1 MIHGMLAGV
10 LRAVVLGLLW
20 WALSGA
26 GADYVIYGLV
36 SVVLAT
42 VLSLLLLPPSRGS
55 SPRRWPRRLG
65 SSIVLLSWF
74 LGQSVLGGLDVARR
88 VLARPVD
95 IDPGVVVA
103 PFALE
108 PGHARQLAL
117 TMMNLMPGSMVQ
129 QVVTADGKP
138 ADNTAEGPVREPAA
152 VQLHTLS
159 PQLDPA
165 DQWARLQAR
174 VGAAF
179 GVRAGE
185 DTGQVRRTEQPDAG
199 LDRGPSP

>member
-1 MIHGMLAGV
+1 MSRWVMAGV

-20 WALSGA
+20 GALSGA
-26 GADYVIYGLV
+26 DPDYLVYGAV
-36 SVVLAT
+36 SVTLAT
-42 VLSLLLLPPSRGS
+42 ALSLLLLPPSARS
-55 SPRRWPRRLG
+55 SPRGWPRQLG
-65 SSIVLLSWF
+65 SVAVLLGWF

-95 IDPGVVVA
+95 IDPSVVTA

-117 TMMNLMPGSMVQ
+117 VMMNLMPGSMVQ
-129 QVVTADGKP
+129 QVVSAEGEP
-138 ADNTAEGPVREPAA
+138 ADNTTRGPVRPPSA

-165 DQWARLQAR
+165 DQWARLQRR

-179 GVRAGE
+179 GV
-185 DTGQVRRTEQPDAG
+185 
-199 LDRGPSP
+199 

>member
-1 MIHGMLAGV
+1 MSTGPTGGSREAGRRASV
-10 LRAVVLGLLW
+10 PRRSAASWVLSAALRAGVLGLLW

-26 GADYVIYGLV
+26 GADYLIYGVV
-36 SVVLAT
+36 SVPLAT
-42 VLSLLLLPPSRGS
+42 VLSLLLLPPSGRI
-55 SPRRWPRRLG
+55 SPRGWPRQLG
-65 SSIVLLSWF
+65 SSFVLLGWF

-95 IDPGVVVA
+95 IDPCVVVA

-117 TMMNLMPGSMVQ
+117 ALMNLMPGSMVQ
-129 QVVTADGKP
+129 QVVTAEGEV
-138 ADNTAEGPVREPAA
+138 ADSTSGGPVREPAA

-159 PQLDPA
+159 PRLDPA
-165 DQWARLQAR
+165 DQWSRLQRR

-179 GVRAGE
+179 GA
-185 DTGQVRRTEQPDAG
+185 
-199 LDRGPSP
+199 

>member
-1 MIHGMLAGV
+1 MSRWVLAGA
-10 LRAVVLGLLW
+10 LRAAALGLLW

-26 GADYVIYGLV
+26 DADYLIYGLV
-36 SVVLAT
+36 SVALAT
-42 VLSLLLLPPSRGS
+42 TLSLLLLPPASRVA
-55 SPRRWPRRLG
+55 PRGWLRRLG
-65 SSIVLLSWF
+65 SSIVLLGWF

-88 VLARPVD
+88 ALARPAD
-95 IDPGVVVA
+95 IDPSVVVA

-117 TMMNLMPGSMVQ
+117 ALMNLMPGSMVQ
-129 QVVTADGKP
+129 RVVSADGET
-138 ADNTAEGPVREPAA
+138 ADNTSAGPVREPAA

-165 DQWARLQAR
+165 DQWARLQRR

-179 GVRAGE
+179 GE
-185 DTGQVRRTEQPDAG
+185 
-199 LDRGPSP
+199 